1 MPRGSY
7 EDRGREDRSY
17 RKTVGRLSSQKH
29 YSDNTLAIKAAV
41 ASGKMDTLLIIPT
54 SALDSMVFD
63 KRVDES
69 DFGRVKKSPK
79 AYFGSNRGY
88 WDTLIAIA
96 EGNTTVGDLRNRF
109 GDVSAASTIAQTL
122 QENLIE
128 FDDYRIQN
136 IYRSSL

>member
-79 AYFGSNRGY
+79 ALPSKSVRLYPLTTNPSET
-88 WDTLIAIA
+88 TLH
-96 EGNTTVGDLRNRF
+96 NP
-109 GDVSAASTIAQTL
+109 
-122 QENLIE
+122 
-128 FDDYRIQN
+128 
-136 IYRSSL
+136 